1 MRIRIKEGIQLVKM
15 ITPYGT
21 ITHEWT
27 TVPDG
32 SYIYKELEVFG
43 GPKAIV
49 PENVVPE
56 TVAEL
61 EEEELEADFADE
73 LASVKGIG
81 RNTVADI
88 KRVFKSEEALIR
100 ALGKDKVPLRDDVV
114 KALKKHYRIR

>member
-32 SYIYKELEVFG
+32 SYIYKEL
-43 GPKAIV
+43 V